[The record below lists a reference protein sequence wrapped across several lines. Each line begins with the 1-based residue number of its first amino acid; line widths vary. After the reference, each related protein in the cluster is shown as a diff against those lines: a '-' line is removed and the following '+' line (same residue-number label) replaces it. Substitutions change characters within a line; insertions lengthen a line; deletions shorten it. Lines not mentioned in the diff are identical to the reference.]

1 MLKTPRFVF
10 FDVGNVILGFS
21 HERSRD
27 QMADVCGIDP
37 KFVQQVVF
45 DEGLQNRYES
55 GQIDCHSFAG
65 EILQHSRASVSQREL
80 ILAAS
85 DIFTLNR
92 DVVPLLAALRLVNV
106 PLGILSNT
114 CPGHWEQVLL
124 AAPCVSQYFS
134 RFVLSHESQCMK
146 PGLKIYQDAIAQADR
161 PAESIFFVDD
171 RWENVQAARSVGMDA
186 HLFESA
192 SQVYRLLDARGLRLN
207 Y

>member
-1 MLKTPRFVF
+1 MLKTPQFVF

-27 QMADVCGIDP
+27 QIADVCGIDP
-37 KFVQQVVF
+37 KLVQCLVF
-45 DEGLQNRYES
+45 DDGLQNRYES
-55 GQIDCHSFAG
+55 GEIDCRSFAD
-65 EILQHSRASVSQREL
+65 EILEHSKASVSQREV

-85 DIFTLNR
+85 DIFTLNH
-92 DVVPLLAALRLVNV
+92 DIVPLLAALRLIDV

-124 AAPCVSQYFS
+124 AAPFVSQYFS

-146 PGLKIYQDAIAQADR
+146 PGLKIYQDAIALADR
-161 PAESIFFVDD
+161 PADSIFFVDD
-171 RWENVQAARSVGMDA
+171 RLENVQAARSVGMDA

-192 SQVYRLLDARGLRLN
+192 SQVYRLLNSRGLQLDF
-207 Y
+207 

>member
-1 MLKTPRFVF
+1 MLKTPQFVF

-27 QMADVCGIDP
+27 QIADVCGIDS
-37 KFVQQVVF
+37 KFVQQLVF
-45 DEGLQNRYES
+45 DGGLQNRYES
-55 GQIDCHSFAG
+55 GEIGCRSFAD
-65 EILQHSRASVSQREL
+65 EILQHSKNSVSQREV

-114 CPGHWEQVLL
+114 CPGHWEQALL
-124 AAPCVSQYFS
+124 AAPCINQYFS

-146 PGLKIYQDAIAQADR
+146 PGLKIYQDAIAMADR
-161 PAESIFFVDD
+161 PADSIFFVDD
-171 RWENVQAARSVGMDA
+171 RLENVQAARSVGMDA

-192 SQVYRLLDARGLRLN
+192 SQVCRLLGSRGLRLN
-207 Y
+207 F